1 MVKKIKIGQSAA
13 KGLLRVQGSETKQG
27 IFDKF

>member
-1 MVKKIKIGQSAA
+1 MVKKINIGQSAA
-13 KGLLRVQGSETKQG
+13 KGLAIDQGSETKQG